1 MNEQHRGIGEKEL
14 IFVHIKFR
22 QPRGSSNPFGYSAVM
37 SHPKLPPKEF
47 RGREINFADKQ
58 RVGLCGTDGLDLLE
72 LVHICRWLI
81 APQLPIGANATL
93 QKGSGIIRHKE
104 KRAFSSVVAPL

>member
-1 MNEQHRGIGEKEL
+1 M
-14 IFVHIKFR
+14 HIEFR
-22 QPRGSSNPFGYSAVM
+22 QPRGYRNPFGYSAVM
-37 SHPKLPPKEF
+37 PHPKLPPQGF

-58 RVGLCGTDGLDLLE
+58 GVSLCCTDGLDLLE

-81 APQLPIGANATL
+81 APWLPIGANAAL
-93 QKGSGIIRHKE
+93 QKGPGIIRHKE